1 MFFLNLFFF
10 NNFISDNKST
20 THREGVPKKTQEKRK
35 INQII
40 PTVKTRPET
49 FLFQVLENT
58 LGSLAI
64 RPEAVPGAEAGHQDW
79 VGAAL
84 DEGQN

>member
-1 MFFLNLFFF
+1 MRNDYCFRAQLENSISLIALLSMCLLF
-10 NNFISDNKST
+10 SKQ
-20 THREGVPKKTQEKRK
+20 V
-35 INQII
+35 I
-40 PTVKTRPET
+40 PLSTVKTRPET

-64 RPEAVPGAEAGHQDW
+64 RPEAVPGGGAGHQDW

>member
-1 MFFLNLFFF
+1 MF
-10 NNFISDNKST
+10 NFISDSEST
-20 THREGVPKKTQEKRK
+20 IHREGIPKKTQEKR
-35 INQII
+35 II

-64 RPEAVPGAEAGHQDW
+64 RPEAVPGGGAGHQDW

>member
-1 MFFLNLFFF
+1 MFFQNLFFY
-10 NNFISDNKST
+10 NFISDSEST
-20 THREGVPKKTQEKRK
+20 IHREGVPKKTQEKRE
-35 INQII
+35 ISQII

-64 RPEAVPGAEAGHQDW
+64 RPEAVPGGGAGHQDW